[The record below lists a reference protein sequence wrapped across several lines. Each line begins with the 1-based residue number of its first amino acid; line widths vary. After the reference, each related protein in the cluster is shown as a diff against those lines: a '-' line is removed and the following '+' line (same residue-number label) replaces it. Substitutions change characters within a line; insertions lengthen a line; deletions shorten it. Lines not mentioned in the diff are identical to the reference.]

1 MTRMRVEKKSGL
13 MFKGRRVPLGGE
25 IEVGT
30 PREAR
35 LLQAIKAASPVAY
48 PEDAPRQVAAILKA
62 PSEQRGPLVERAP
75 AELELLAEPL
85 RDPVA
90 PAPAA
95 TDTPPEEEGSET
107 AKEPPSE
114 SSSDPSGTAGDE
126 VPQEEGAAIPAAKKT
141 RGRKPKASSGAP
153 AEGAE

>member
-13 MFKGRRVPLGGE
+13 LFKGRRVPLGGE

-35 LLQAIKAASPVAY
+35 LLQAIKAASPIAH

-62 PSEQRGPLVERAP
+62 PSAQRGPLVERAP
-75 AELELLAEPL
+75 AELELVAE
-85 RDPVA
+85 

-141 RGRKPKASSGAP
+141 RGRKPKASSDAP
-153 AEGAE
+153 AEGGQ

>member
-13 MFKGRRVPLGGE
+13 LFKGRRVPLGGE

-35 LLQAIKAASPVAY
+35 LLQAIKAASPVAH
-48 PEDAPRQVAAILKA
+48 PEEAPRQVAAILKA

-85 RDPVA
+85 RDLAA
-90 PAPAA
+90 PGPA
-95 TDTPPEEEGSET
+95 TTNTPPEEGSET

-141 RGRKPKASSGAP
+141 RGRKPKASSDAP
-153 AEGAE
+153 AEGGQ